1 MLTVVAIII
10 IAFSYTS
17 TDKAIRA
24 LSDRE
29 MHHAHETILN
39 KINDVLSVSQVIAQ
53 ITKEMVAFQKILL
66 ATRMR
71 CITSMRCS
79 AIG

>member
-17 TDKAIRA
+17 TDKAIGLFR
-24 LSDRE
+24 RE
-29 MHHAHETILN
+29 QMHHAHETILN

-53 ITKEMVAFQKILL
+53 IT
-66 ATRMR
+66 RR
-71 CITSMRCS
+71 W
-79 AIG
+79 